1 MTSRN
6 KNSFKKLVFATF
18 EKIIEI
24 HTAVNSKRLSSC
36 YAETYGFAIAPTGL
50 PEFSRSPLNTTK
62 NEGENVTLLCN
73 ATGEPN
79 PTIIWMKDGSKL
91 NASADSTVSVS
102 QDETQLIIRNL
113 TRNNEGFYQCVAN
126 NSEGNISSYPAL
138 LTVRCKYYAIARKID
153 SERSRE
159 SKAMRA
165 RSTRAVLSSCHPRS
179 QGLSFS
185 RPLTGNEVAYFR
197 SISFPLL

>member
-1 MTSRN
+1 M
-6 KNSFKKLVFATF
+6 
-18 EKIIEI
+18 
-24 HTAVNSKRLSSC
+24 
-36 YAETYGFAIAPTGL
+36 
-50 PEFSRSPLNTTK
+50 
-62 NEGENVTLLCN
+62 TLLCN

-79 PTIIWMKDGSKL
+79 ATIIWMKDGSKL
-91 NASADSTVSVS
+91 NASADSTVTVS

-165 RSTRAVLSSCHPRS
+165 RSARAVLSSCHPRS